1 MNAKGKAEIRPI
13 LADIVCHGCWGFSF
27 LASRTAL
34 NVAHVFVLLSHRFLI
49 SFLIMHFFPRQLAGL
64 RFKPRQLIL
73 LLALGVFQPA
83 LYFFGEQF
91 GILHS
96 TTIFSGVMIAM
107 IPVVSTLAAVPIL
120 KEKPTVGQLLFC
132 LLSVSGVIGIG
143 LLNKQSGRLDWIG
156 VAALVLAVVSAAG
169 YTLLAR
175 GLSGQTTPFSRTY
188 AMLIVGAVV
197 FTVLA
202 MIHCRGDLREYVMP
216 LKNTSYLLSVLFLS
230 VFCSVVSFF
239 LSNYAISKLPVA
251 RETVFA
257 NLTTAVSVFAGVV
270 FLHEPFSWLGLVF
283 CLLILIGIYGVQ
295 RAATR
300 KDRNGGSEPFKP
312 HDEE

>member
-1 MNAKGKAEIRPI
+1 MKDKAGLRPI
-13 LADIVCHGCWGFSF
+13 LADIICHGCWGFSF

-34 NVAHVFVLLSHRFLI
+34 NTAHVFVLLSHRFLI
-49 SFLIMHFFPRQLAGL
+49 SFLIMHLFPRQLAGM
-64 RFKPRQLIL
+64 RCKPRQLLL

-120 KEKPTVGQLLFC
+120 KERPTVGQLLFG
-132 LLSVSGVIGIG
+132 LLSVGGVIGIG
-143 LLNKQSGRLDWIG
+143 LLSKQSGRLDWIG

-202 MIHCRGDLREYVMP
+202 LARCRGDLSAYLAPFRT
-216 LKNTSYLLSVLFLS
+216 TSYLLSVLFLS

-270 FLHEPFSWLGLVF
+270 ILHEPFSWLGLVF
-283 CLLILIGIYGVQ
+283 CLVILIGIYGVQ
-295 RAATR
+295 RAGIR
-300 KDRNGGSEPFKP
+300 KGSKSEG
-312 HDEE
+312 

>member
-1 MNAKGKAEIRPI
+1 MQERNKAGIKPI
-13 LADIVCHGCWGFSF
+13 LADIICHGCWGFSF
-27 LASRTAL
+27 MASRTAL
-34 NVAHVFVLLSHRFLI
+34 NTAPVFVLLSHRFLI
-49 SFLIMHFFPRQLAGL
+49 SFLLMHLFPKQLGGL
-64 RFKPRQLIL
+64 RCKPRVL
-73 LLALGVFQPA
+73 LMLAVLGIFQPA

-120 KEKPTVGQLLFC
+120 KEKPTLVQLFFC
-132 LLSVSGVIGIG
+132 LLSVGGVIGIG
-143 LLNKQSGRLDWIG
+143 LLSQQSGRLDWIG
-156 VAALVLAVVSAAG
+156 VAALILAVVSAAG

-175 GLSGQTTPFSRTY
+175 GLSGSTTPFSRTY
-188 AMLIVGAVV
+188 AMLVVGAVV

-202 MIHCRGDLREYVMP
+202 LFHCRGDLKEYVQP
-216 LKNTSYLLSVLFLS
+216 FRNTSYLLSVLFLS
-230 VFCSVVSFF
+230 VFCSVLSFF

-283 CLLILIGIYGVQ
+283 CLVILIGIYGVQ
-295 RAATR
+295 RAAVN
-300 KDRNGGSEPFKP
+300 KK
-312 HDEE
+312 

>member
-1 MNAKGKAEIRPI
+1 MREKVGIRPI

-34 NVAHVFVLLSHRFLI
+34 NTAHVFVLLSHRFLI
-49 SFLIMHFFPRQLAGL
+49 SLLIMHLFPRQLAGM
-64 RFKPRQLIL
+64 RFKPKQLFL

-107 IPVVSTLAAVPIL
+107 IPVISTLAAIPIL
-120 KEKPTVGQLLFC
+120 KEKPTFGQLLFS

-143 LLNKQSGRLDWIG
+143 LLSKQSGRLDWIG
-156 VAALVLAVVSAAG
+156 VAALLLAAFSAAG

-175 GLSGQTTPFSRTY
+175 GLSGRTTPFSRTY
-188 AMLIVGAVV
+188 AMLVVGAVV
-197 FTVLA
+197 FTILGLL
-202 MIHCRGDLREYVMP
+202 HCKGSMSAYFEPM
-216 LKNTSYLLSVLFLS
+216 KNTSYLLSVLFLS
-230 VFCSVVSFF
+230 VFCSVLSFF

-257 NLTTAVSVFAGVV
+257 NLTTAVSVFAGAV

-283 CLLILIGIYGVQ
+283 CIVILIGIYGVQ
-295 RAATR
+295 RTALR
-300 KDRNGGSEPFKP
+300 KESPSDR
-312 HDEE
+312 

>member
-1 MNAKGKAEIRPI
+1 MKDKAGLRPI
-13 LADIVCHGCWGFSF
+13 LADIICHGCWGFSF

-34 NVAHVFVLLSHRFLI
+34 NTAHVFVLLSHRFLI
-49 SFLIMHFFPRQLAGL
+49 SFLIMHLFPRQLAGM
-64 RFKPRQLIL
+64 RCKPRQLLL

-96 TTIFSGVMIAM
+96 TTIFSGVMIDM

-120 KEKPTVGQLLFC
+120 KERPTVGQLLFG
-132 LLSVSGVIGIG
+132 LLSVGGVIGIG
-143 LLNKQSGRLDWIG
+143 LLSKQSGRLDWIG

-175 GLSGQTTPFSRTY
+175 GLSGQTSPFSRTY

-202 MIHCRGDLREYVMP
+202 LVRCRGDLSAYLVPFRT
-216 LKNTSYLLSVLFLS
+216 TSYLLSVLFLS

-270 FLHEPFSWLGLVF
+270 ILHEPFSWLGLVF
-283 CLLILIGIYGVQ
+283 CLVILIGIYGVQ
-295 RAATR
+295 RAGIR
-300 KDRNGGSEPFKP
+300 KGSKSEG
-312 HDEE
+312 